1 MKTFEFFS
9 VEFISVNLLKFA
21 VSGRRV
27 WGDLSWAV
35 VRGWRE
41 GWNCWQWGKGRLGC
55 CGWQVGSGWQV
66 ECGWW
71 MKR

>member
-21 VSGRRV
+21 VSGKRV
-27 WGDLSWAV
+27 WGDLSWTV

-41 GWNCWQWGKGRLGC
+41 G
-55 CGWQVGSGWQV
+55 
-66 ECGWW
+66 
-71 MKR
+71 